1 MSPSPSAAGAA
12 YPHVSS
18 FNKFN
23 WKPKV
28 PAKGGPYIAPPNGE
42 QAVEHPHHDV
52 SSVWRELLSHDW
64 LWKLHVPSPSVG
76 VSDSPGRHFGYH
88 RGFSKESKEPSNR
101 EMEKLRCS
109 LRDFVVGS
117 VVDLE
122 LAIQTSAQEARRLL
136 VQTETQDAFLVVRG
150 T

>member
-1 MSPSPSAAGAA
+1 MFLAQRRRFRLSGSPLWLPPRIFQRKQRVPS
-12 YPHVSS
+12 
-18 FNKFN
+18 
-23 WKPKV
+23 
-28 PAKGGPYIAPPNGE
+28 NGE
-42 QAVEHPHHDV
+42 
-52 SSVWRELLSHDW
+52 
-64 LWKLHVPSPSVG
+64 
-76 VSDSPGRHFGYH
+76 
-88 RGFSKESKEPSNR
+88 
-101 EMEKLRCS
+101 MRCS

>member
-1 MSPSPSAAGAA
+1 M
-12 YPHVSS
+12 
-18 FNKFN
+18 
-23 WKPKV
+23 
-28 PAKGGPYIAPPNGE
+28 
-42 QAVEHPHHDV
+42 

-64 LWKLHVPSPSVG
+64 LWKLHVPSPASA
-76 VSDSPGRHFGYH
+76 VSDYMICPAVHVSGSPLCYH

-101 EMEKLRCS
+101 EMEKWRCS

-122 LAIQTSAQEARRLL
+122 LAIQTSAQEARRFL